1 VITDDASSDYT
12 YELILKY
19 IEENEITHN
28 IIVLKNYKKMT
39 NLPNLHRA
47 ITQHCDPSDII
58 VTVDGDD
65 ELLGRYALKV
75 INHFYQKNKVDIVY
89 SNNLMF
95 YHAKK

>member
-1 VITDDASSDYT
+1 
-12 YELILKY
+12 
-19 IEENEITHN
+19 
-28 IIVLKNYKKMT
+28 MT
-39 NLPNLHRA
+39 ALPNIHRA